1 MATELPPRLA
11 YLATV
16 MSKLSEFDRAKLGD
30 DNPAALDIVES
41 AARSQVQGLD
51 EAEAKSLLQED
62 CDLLGDW
69 LNEPAAED
77 STGHYVYGAL
87 MGMTMWGNFGDLA
100 E

>member
-1 MATELPPRLA
+1 MATELLPRLA

-16 MSKLSEFDRAKLGD
+16 MSKLSGFDPAELGD
-30 DNPAALDIVES
+30 DNPAALDMVES
-41 AARSQVQGLD
+41 AARSRLRGLD
-51 EAEAKSLLQED
+51 EADAKSVLQED

-69 LNEPAAED
+69 LNEPGAED

-87 MGMTMWGNFGDLA
+87 MGMTMWGDFGDLA